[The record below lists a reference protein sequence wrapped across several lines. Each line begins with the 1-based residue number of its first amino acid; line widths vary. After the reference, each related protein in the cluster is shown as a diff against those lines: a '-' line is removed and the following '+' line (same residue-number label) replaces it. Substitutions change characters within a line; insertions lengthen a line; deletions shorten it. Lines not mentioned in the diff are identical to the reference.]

1 MYTSWDEYYEVVF
14 LSISRIADQYLN
26 LRQKE
31 DVVRESDMMDDAQIA
46 VGNEVL
52 RVCLIFIL

>member
-14 LSISRIADQYLN
+14 LNISRIADQYLN